1 MLNSG
6 RSPELLAPTVTEVRP
21 PAPRLRP
28 RHWPPRVSS
37 PKYVRVRVSHSVVSD
52 SATPWTVAR
61 QAPLSMGI
69 LQTRI
74 LERAAIPSSRGSS

>member
-61 QAPLSMGI
+61 QAPLSMGF
-69 LQTRI
+69 
-74 LERAAIPSSRGSS
+74 SRQECWSG